1 MSDDAPGD
9 VLMVASQF
17 GCTLDF
23 FDATTMKKLATV
35 SDLIAQPHEMAWDA
49 GRRLAYLAHTYRS
62 GAYGEGKPKAHE
74 ISVIDADAHTVVDVI
89 DVSPYEAPHDVEF
102 DPAAD
107 LIYTGVEASDSGNG
121 VLVIDAKT
129 RSIRAAIPL
138 EARNTHW
145 MCVTPDGAKA
155 YCAHKETPFLSVVDL
170 RERRQVGTIAS
181 PGGAE
186 EIDCSPDGRF
196 AFAATPMMSL
206 VINVAQ
212 GQLNKATPPPGTPT
226 PRLLKID
233 TTTDQVVGQLESTE
247 YLSAVRVAP
256 DGRVLVT
263 EFRFP
268 EPGAAPGAPVRGRVN
283 VVDPDSM
290 ELIAS
295 IEADELPFTT
305 RFSPDG
311 DTAYVA
317 NLKTGSV
324 SVIDLRSYTLVAT
337 LDNNI
342 GPAFGGSHGM
352 CLVPARTTG

>member
-1 MSDDAPGD
+1 MSNDAPGD

-17 GCTLDF
+17 SCALDF
-23 FDATTMKKLATV
+23 FDMTTLEKVATV
-35 SDLIAQPHEMAWDA
+35 SDLIAQPHEMAWDP

-74 ISVIDADAHTVVDVI
+74 ISVIDVDSRAVVEVI
-89 DVSPYEAPHDVEF
+89 DVSPFEAPHDVEY
-102 DPAAD
+102 DPGAD
-107 LIYTGVEASDSGNG
+107 LIYTGVEAGDGGNG

-129 RSIRAAIPL
+129 RSVTASVPL

-145 MCVTPDGAKA
+145 MCITPDGAKA
-155 YCAHKETPFLSVVDL
+155 YCAHKETPFVSVVDL
-170 RERRQVGTIAS
+170 RERRQLGTIAS

-186 EIDCSPDGRF
+186 EIDASPDGRF
-196 AFAATPMMSL
+196 VFAATPMMSL

-212 GQLNKATPPPGTPT
+212 GQLNKATPPPGTPS

-233 TTTDQVVGQLESTE
+233 VATDEVVGQLDFAE
-247 YLSAVRVAP
+247 YLSALRVAP
-256 DGRVLVT
+256 DGRVIVT

-268 EPGAAPGAPVRGRVN
+268 EPGAQPGSPVRGRVN
-283 VVDPDSM
+283 VVDPDSL
-290 ELIAS
+290 ELLAS

-311 DTAYVA
+311 ETAFVA

-352 CLVPARTTG
+352 CFVPARTTG